1 MSDDQSSS
9 GETALKT
16 ASEFVK
22 YLVALATGAIVFT
35 ASFLSKDVTLT
46 CTSKWWLLFAWV
58 ALGISIVAGLLSMAR
73 CPVMLKEKNYDLN
86 DSHFEWPIRVQQI
99 TFFFGMLF
107 LGVALAL
114 TMFAT

>member
-1 MSDDQSSS
+1 MSHNDSCS

-35 ASFLSKDVTLT
+35 ASFLSKDVMLT
-46 CTSKWWLLFAWV
+46 NEAKWWMLAAWI
-58 ALGISIVAGLLSMAR
+58 ALGITIVAGLVSMAA

-86 DSHFEWPIRVQQI
+86 DPFFEWPIRLQQV

-107 LGVALAL
+107 LGVALTL
-114 TMFAT
+114 TMFGA